1 MKYIFVAGV
10 PGSRW
15 SSVVKNIYYSPSVDR
30 SDYNPN
36 RTYAHHA
43 AYQGSVMHLGSYFD
57 PGMEFGHWFD
67 QLNQYSQSKCEQEFD
82 RPFSGQGVRIIKSH
96 VFCYQ
101 IDFLKQ
107 TWPDCPVVMIHRN
120 DAASF
125 EWWVDCGGFN
135 ITYPDYTKYYQD
147 LDFMAQEI
155 ARQNTALLRC
165 WHQGI
170 EVHSNH
176 ELCARLGMQPVPAQY
191 QQKYGEHDVRVA
203 VY

>member
-30 SDYNPN
+30 SDSDPA
-36 RTYAHHA
+36 RTYAHHG

-67 QLNQYSQSKCEQEFD
+67 RLHQHTRDQCEQEFD

-96 VFCYQ
+96 HFCYHV
-101 IDFLKQ
+101 DFLKQ
-107 TWPDCPVVMIHRN
+107 HWPDCPIIMVHRN
-120 DAASF
+120 DCASLN
-125 EWWVDCGGFN
+125 WWVACGGFA
-135 ITYPDYTKYYQD
+135 ISYPDYNKYYQD

-155 ARQNTALLRC
+155 ARQNTAMMQH
-165 WHQGI
+165 WHHGTV
-170 EVHSNH
+170 VHNNQQ
-176 ELCARLGMQPVPAQY
+176 LCAQLGLQPVPDQY
-191 QQKYGEHDVRVA
+191 QQNYADHDVSVTI
-203 VY
+203 Y

>member
-1 MKYIFVAGV
+1 
-10 PGSRW
+10 
-15 SSVVKNIYYSPSVDR
+15 
-30 SDYNPN
+30 
-36 RTYAHHA
+36 
-43 AYQGSVMHLGSYFD
+43 MHLGSYFD